1 MTTVNT
7 TTTPTSGIADALRQ
21 ILIEV
26 APGNRPYSSDSYL
39 PAHLVQQAQAALDRV
54 NDVDLATSQHAFN
67 GLSTAAWHC
76 ARGEMPQALARL
88 RRAQAHIRAA
98 MEGGAQ

>member
-1 MTTVNT
+1 M
-7 TTTPTSGIADALRQ
+7 TTPTGTSAKNPTIEAALRA
-21 ILIEV
+21 ILSEV
-26 APGNRPYSSDSYL
+26 QPGQRPYSSDSYL
-39 PAHLVQQAQAALDRV
+39 PAHLIEQAQAALDRV

-67 GLSTAAWHC
+67 ALSVASWHC

-88 RRAQAHIRAA
+88 RRAQAHIRSA